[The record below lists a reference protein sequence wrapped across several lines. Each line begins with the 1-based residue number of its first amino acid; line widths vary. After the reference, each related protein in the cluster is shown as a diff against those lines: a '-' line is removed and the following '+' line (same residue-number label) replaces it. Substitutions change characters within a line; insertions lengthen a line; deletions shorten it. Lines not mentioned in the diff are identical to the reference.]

1 MTDKEFLNEISELAD
16 EGVHRKTIAASR
28 IILGGMDALP
38 FWGFSYVAFTR
49 RFDARLKHY
58 LPDPARAQLNLV
70 RGYDAL
76 RDFAESRVDRISDPV
91 RNVTHASAEQLAAR
105 VVVVG
110 LAGERGS
117 GRATLADHLVDTY
130 HFTRMSF
137 EDPLRVATSVLYN
150 IPLHY
155 FSDEELF
162 RKRIPQLGM
171 SPQECM
177 HIIGADV
184 CQGLRRSIW
193 NDRLLLRMSAVA
205 MLEPTAP
212 PPNVVVSGLSF
223 EDEAEFI
230 RGLPHGRMAWLSRT
244 GRFSMLAEGAI
255 HADDVLLTNSAGVH
269 EFLVTSAEKLGLAAE
284 GPRQAAERQLQS
296 PHVTP
301 GALPTAPLATAAAP
315 AIRSP
320 RPV

>member
-1 MTDKEFLNEISELAD
+1 MSDKEFLNEISELAD
-16 EGVHRKTIAASR
+16 DGVHRKTIADSR
-28 IILGGMDALP
+28 IILGGLDAQP
-38 FWGFSYVAFTR
+38 FWGFTFLAFTR
-49 RFDARLKHY
+49 RFDARLKSY
-58 LPDPARAQLNLV
+58 LPDPAKSQLNLV
-70 RGYDAL
+70 QGYDAL
-76 RDFAESRVDRISDPV
+76 RDYAESCVDRISDPV
-91 RNVTHASAEQLAAR
+91 RNVTHESAVQLAGR

-117 GRATLADHLVDTY
+117 GRGTLADHLVDTY

-155 FSDEELF
+155 FSHDELF
-162 RKRIPQLGM
+162 RRRIPQLAM
-171 SPQECM
+171 SPQQCM
-177 HIIGADV
+177 NTIGAEV
-184 CQGLRRSIW
+184 CQGLRRSVW

-230 RGLPHGRMAWLSRT
+230 RGLPQGRMAWLSRT

-255 HADDVLLTNSAGVH
+255 HADDVLLTNSAGVR
-269 EFLVTSAEKLGLAAE
+269 EFLVSSAERLGLAAK
-284 GPRQAAERQLQS
+284 GPRQAADREAAAAF
-296 PHVTP
+296 VTP
-301 GALPTAPLATAAAP
+301 DANPSSPPDAAP

-320 RPV
+320 RPA